1 MADKKNKTIIDFRLP
16 NYLSSYAEW
25 ERWRLTYEGGPAY
38 RQAYLKMFSKREELP
53 EFNER
58 RDITP
63 IPTFAKAAIGD
74 IRNSIFQRM
83 VDIVRKGGSEAY
95 HTAVAGLDMGVDRR
109 GSSMNAFI
117 GRKVLEELL
126 VMGKVGVFVDAPPV
140 SGGTLADVASHRPYL
155 YVYKM
160 ERILS
165 YACTSQEDPSE
176 FSSLL
181 LEDTVTI
188 YNTENRLPSEEVK
201 RYRHLWLGDNGK
213 VNVQFYDAD
222 SNLIDSEGN
231 PAGSTELQLTRIP
244 FVLLDIGDS
253 MLKDICEYQ
262 IALLN
267 LVSSDV
273 NYALKANFTF
283 YVEQKDKRGLGAHL
297 KGAEVNQDGTTT
309 VGGQGSHDK
318 EHKTGVSQG
327 RYYPMGTDRPGF
339 IHPSSEP
346 LKASMMLQEK
356 LEQDIRRLINLAIQS
371 LGSRQSAE
379 SKSMDNAGLE
389 AGLSFI
395 GLVLESAERQIAEHW
410 SSFEE
415 SNVSN
420 RQVPTVKY
428 PDRYSLK
435 NDEDRITEAKKL
447 SEVITDTPSRQARKE
462 LWKTLVEKLLGG
474 KVSPDVMKTI
484 YGEIDRAKFTTSN
497 PKIIIASKEAG
508 LVGEQL
514 ASIALGFPDEEYL
527 QARKDHTERIKRL
540 AVKQGAVDKAPLNA
554 AARGVDDLDNDPPN
568 SGPAEKAASRDTT
581 KQDTTKDRTRGEG
594 KEQ

>member
-1 MADKKNKTIIDFRLP
+1 MAKKKTNAIIDYRLP

-25 ERWRLTYEGGPAY
+25 ERWRMTFEGGPSY
-38 RQAYLKMFSKREELP
+38 RQAYLKMFSKREERT

-58 RDITP
+58 LAITP

-74 IRNSIFQRM
+74 VRNSIFQRM
-83 VDIVRKGGSEAY
+83 VDIVRKNGSDAY

-126 VMGKVGVFVDAPPV
+126 VMGQVGVFVDAPSL
-140 SGGTLADVASHRPYL
+140 SGQTLADVGSHRPYL
-155 YVYKM
+155 YVYQLEK
-160 ERILS
+160 ILS

-188 YNTENRLPSEEVK
+188 YNSENRLPSEEIT
-201 RYRHLWLGDNGK
+201 RYRHLWIGDNGK
-213 VNVQFYDAD
+213 VNIQFYDTD
-222 SNLIDSEGN
+222 ENPIDRDGN
-231 PAGSTELQLTRIP
+231 PAGPVELELTRIP

-283 YVEQKDKRGLGAHL
+283 YTEQKDKRGFGAHL
-297 KGAEVNQDGTTT
+297 KGAELNQDGTST

-327 RYYPMGTDRPGF
+327 RYYPIGADRPAF

-346 LKASMMLQEK
+346 LEASMKLQGK

-395 GLVLESAERQIAEHW
+395 GLILESAERQIAEHW
-410 SSFEE
+410 AAYEE
-415 SNVSN
+415 SNPKS
-420 RQVPTVKY
+420 RQIPTIKY

-435 NDEDRITEAKKL
+435 NDEDRITEAKAL
-447 SEVITDTPSRQARKE
+447 SELITDTPSNQARKE

-474 KVSPDVMKTI
+474 KVDPDTMSAI
-484 YGEIDRAKFTTSN
+484 YAEIDKADYTTAN
-497 PKIIIASKEAG
+497 PKVIIEANEAG
-508 LVGEQL
+508 LVGDQL
-514 ASIALGFPDEEYL
+514 ASVALGFPENEYL
-527 QARKDHTERIKRL
+527 KARDDHMERIIRL
-540 AVKQGAVDKAPLNA
+540 AAQQGTVETPVNP
-554 AARGVDDLDNDPPN
+554 AARGVNDLDDDPSN
-568 SGPAEKAASRDTT
+568 SGSAEKAASRDTT
-581 KQDTTKDRTRGEG
+581 NQDTTKVRTRGKG
-594 KEQ
+594 KE